1 MKREDCK
8 SITALGADIDIDNMF
23 TRVALCIYSF
33 SPEEI
38 DKYILQLKWIRDQVA
53 GIQELHDNVLK

>member
-1 MKREDCK
+1 MKREDSK

-23 TRVALCIYSF
+23 TRVALCMYSF
-33 SPEEI
+33 PPEEI